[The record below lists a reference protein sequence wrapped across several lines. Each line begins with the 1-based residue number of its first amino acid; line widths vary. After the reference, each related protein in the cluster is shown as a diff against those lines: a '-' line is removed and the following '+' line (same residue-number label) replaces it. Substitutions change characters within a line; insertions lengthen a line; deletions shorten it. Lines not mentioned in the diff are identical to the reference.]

1 MALNSTSQLAK
12 LLADQTSETD
22 EIKSNISPDD
32 LNSTLPIFANESP
45 IRISGTIT
53 LTSRTYATNSFIID
67 HPVYSKLDT
76 TTYILDNGYASESL
90 TMPVT
95 VPVDL
100 GSEDTELYTIS
111 F

>member
-1 MALNSTSQLAK
+1 MSLNSTSQLAK

-32 LNSTLPIFANESP
+32 LNSSLPIFVNEPP
-45 IRISGTIT
+45 IKITGTIT
-53 LTSRTYATNSFIID
+53 VTAYIYATNSFIID
-67 HPVYSKLDT
+67 HPVYSKLDDPNLL
-76 TTYILDNGYASESL
+76 LDGGYAEEGL

-95 VPVDL
+95 MPVDL
-100 GSEDTELYTIS
+100 GSNETVLYTTS